1 MNRPAAGL
9 GIAPR
14 RTVVSWVHH
23 HRQAASSSLLRAL
36 RVPVATGL
44 TWLVVG
50 IALALP
56 ASLLVILQNIEAVSS
71 DMRSP
76 ARFSVLLESGTS
88 LNSAQDIL
96 RRVES
101 RVDVRDVT
109 LIPQDQALARFAADT
124 GLVGLLDSIPDNP
137 LPHTLLVNPL
147 ASVES
152 EGLSAL
158 AQGLKVVRGVDQVVF
173 DTLWQARLAG
183 VLQAGR
189 RLVMGIGLLMMMGA
203 VLILANTIRLAI
215 DARRDEIVVIKLIGA
230 NNAYARRPFSIP
242 DVVSFGG
249 GLLGALWSR
258 FFIYFLSRLSA
269 VQLTT
274 VIGVYR
280 AGDHGCLNMMFLGGT
295 LGLLS
300 AGMLQR
306 VSLESLSP
314 DSFSFSTVSELF
326 LD

>member
-14 RTVVSWVHH
+14 RSVVSWVHH

-56 ASLLVILQNIEAVSS
+56 ASLLVILQNIEAVTS

-76 ARFSVLLESGTS
+76 ARFSVLLEADTS
-88 LNSAQDIL
+88 LNSAQEIL
-96 RRVES
+96 SRVES

-152 EGLSAL
+152 EGLSEL
-158 AQGLKVVRGVDQVVF
+158 AQGLKAVRGVDQVVF

-230 NNAYARRPFSIP
+230 NDAYARRPFLYTGLWSG
-242 DVVSFGG
+242 FGG
-249 GLLGALWSR
+249 GLLGAIMVGV
-258 FFIYFLSRLSA
+258 FFIYLSEP
-269 VQLTT
+269 VNQLLQLYSSDRRFTGL
-274 VIGVYR
+274 GVM
-280 AGDHGCLNMMFLGGT
+280 GVLNMMFLGGT

-300 AGMLQR
+300 AWHAATSQLR
-306 VSLESLSP
+306 ELEP
-314 DSFSFSTVSELF
+314 R
-326 LD
+326 

>member
-56 ASLLVILQNIEAVSS
+56 ASLLVILQNIEAVTS

-96 RRVES
+96 SRVES

-152 EGLSAL
+152 EGLSEL

-230 NNAYARRPFSIP
+230 NNAYARRPFLYTGLWSG
-242 DVVSFGG
+242 FGG
-249 GLLGALWSR
+249 GLLGAIMVGA
-258 FFIYFLSRLSA
+258 FFIYLSEP
-269 VQLTT
+269 VNQLLQLYNSDRRFTGLG
-274 VIGVYR
+274 IMGV
-280 AGDHGCLNMMFLGGT
+280 LNMMFLGGT

-300 AGMLQR
+300 AWHAATSQLR
-306 VSLESLSP
+306 ELEP
-314 DSFSFSTVSELF
+314 R
-326 LD
+326 